1 MRDTF
6 SLKIPLSYVIN
17 NESIKKELKDCR
29 NRIGSPFKVILYNID
44 ISKKDINNFI
54 ENEGDFLSHIDA
66 HITSNKKT
74 FGWFWISPNSKEFPG
89 HNQYRYFYTGG
100 ISKGLEKYIFMV
112 EHIRNREN
120 KK

>member
-6 SLKIPLSYVIN
+6 SLKIPLSHIIDN
-17 NESIKKELKDCR
+17 DNLIKELKQCR
-29 NRIGSPFKVILYNID
+29 DRIGAPFKVILY
-44 ISKKDINNFI
+44 SVDINKKHRDKFI
-54 ENEGDFLSHIDA
+54 EEEGEFLSYIDA

-74 FGWFWISPNSKEFPG
+74 FGWFWISPNSTEFPG

-112 EHIRNREN
+112 EHIKNREN